1 MKELETN
8 NLVLRKF
15 KLTDAKKAYEN
26 WAGVSE
32 IAKLSDFKVHANV
45 EETKAIIKMGSGE
58 EGEDMY
64 IYGIF
69 LKNTNEPVGFVRIYQ
84 VSAINKTCKI
94 YFTVGKKWFN
104 KGISNEA
111 IKRVLEDLFEDKGY
125 NVVICEYY
133 SNVDYLFKRIL
144 ESVGMYKEAV
154 LRQRKI
160 SEVGNMQDKII
171 YSITKQEYESLVK
184 C

>member
-1 MKELETN
+1 M
-8 NLVLRKF
+8 
-15 KLTDAKKAYEN
+15 
-26 WAGVSE
+26 
-32 IAKLSDFKVHANV
+32 
-45 EETKAIIKMGSGE
+45 
-58 EGEDMY
+58 
-64 IYGIF
+64 
-69 LKNTNEPVGFVRIYQ
+69 
-84 VSAINKTCKI
+84 SAINKTCKI